1 MGRTTHDA
9 PGWRGRQPVVTG
21 NDAAEQ
27 LQLGVYGDL
36 FWVVREY
43 VGQGHLLDAGTGQL
57 LAGVADAVCDR
68 WRSADAGIW
77 ELPEERHYTSSK
89 MGCWQA
95 LRDAVELAEL
105 GQMPGDPDRWRAEMA
120 RIRDWVHEQCW
131 DPARGSW
138 TFYPGSSE
146 LDASVLLGAITGFDR
161 GERMSWTLDAVSAGL
176 SAGPHLYR
184 YTGMAEEEAS
194 FVACSFW
201 RVSALHLCGRTDE
214 AAALL
219 DQLVGQTN
227 DVGLLAE
234 MIDPATGDFMG
245 NLPQALSHLA
255 LLHAVS
261 RLAEAG

>member
-1 MGRTTHDA
+1 
-9 PGWRGRQPVVTG
+9 
-21 NDAAEQ
+21 
-27 LQLGVYGDL
+27 
-36 FWVVREY
+36 
-43 VGQGHLLDAGTGQL
+43 
-57 LAGVADAVCDR
+57 
-68 WRSADAGIW
+68 
-77 ELPEERHYTSSK
+77 
-89 MGCWQA
+89 
-95 LRDAVELAEL
+95 
-105 GQMPGDPDRWRAEMA
+105 MA
-120 RIRDWVHEQCW
+120 RIRDWVHERCW

-161 GERMSWTLDAVSAGL
+161 GERMSSTLDAVSAGL

-219 DQLVGQTN
+219 AQLVGQTN

-261 RLAEAG
+261 RLTEAG